1 MQDRSAAPYPCDAV
15 RRFFCPT
22 QRRVSN
28 CNVLTAACCY
38 YNAAVTTAT
47 TATAVTAACC
57 DYSDIRR
64 VNEIITMHCGA
75 HGINVLVQLVR
86 GEHCGS
92 CRSGQIRGEA
102 RSNGEYR
109 RLLPVAFAAFA
120 AAAATGTVTAI
131 LLLQG
136 LPFCNGLVAVV
147 ILALR
152 VNMSKS
158 SLAARA
164 TKTTLPLAAVTANVK
179 IETGDLAVRCVAS
192 RLVDGGTRSN
202 L

>member
-1 MQDRSAAPYPCDAV
+1 
-15 RRFFCPT
+15 
-22 QRRVSN
+22 
-28 CNVLTAACCY
+28 
-38 YNAAVTTAT
+38 
-47 TATAVTAACC
+47 
-57 DYSDIRR
+57 
-64 VNEIITMHCGA
+64 MHCGA

-86 GEHCGS
+86 IANFPQFVVSIVDRVAPDKSAVKRWKLGATES
-92 CRSGQIRGEA
+92 DWL
-102 RSNGEYR
+102 R

-152 VNMSKS
+152 VNISES
-158 SLAARA
+158 SLAAWA

-192 RLVDGGTRSN
+192 RRVNGGTRSN